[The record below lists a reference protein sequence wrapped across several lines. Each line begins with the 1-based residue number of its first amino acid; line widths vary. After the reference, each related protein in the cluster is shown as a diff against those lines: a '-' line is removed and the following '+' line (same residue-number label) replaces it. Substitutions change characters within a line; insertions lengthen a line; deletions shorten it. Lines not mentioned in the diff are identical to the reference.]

1 MKKKRHRAFTL
12 IELLVVI
19 AIIAILAALLLPAL
33 ARAKQQAWQAA
44 CRNNLKQLGLGM
56 MLYLNDSGE
65 KMPNYAS
72 SNQGW
77 QDADWIYWRIGAN
90 TPTMPDGTLA
100 TADKS
105 TIVTLLKAGIS
116 TNGSIF
122 RCPADR
128 NDRWR
133 LMQANPYMYSYSL
146 NGIGTTTV
154 NSPAGWTTGDHGIG
168 STATNT
174 PFKAD
179 RIRFP
184 ANKMMLVEEPAIPN
198 GQYDSDA
205 PPSANTTFTDDGR
218 WEVFHNFSGS
228 MAVNNTLTTRHRG
241 RANVTFAEG
250 HVESVFWFAAT
261 NQAAVDGIK

>member
-1 MKKKRHRAFTL
+1 MKKNRFQAFTL

-19 AIIAILAALLLPAL
+19 AIIAILAAMLLPAL
-33 ARAKQQAWQAA
+33 ARAKQQAWQIA

-56 MLYLNDSGE
+56 MLYIGDSGE
-65 KMPNYAS
+65 KMPNMAS

-77 QDADWIYWRIGAN
+77 QPEDWIYWRVGGN

-116 TNGSIF
+116 TNGTIF

-133 LMQANPYMYSYSL
+133 ALQANPYMYSYSL
-146 NGIGTTTV
+146 NGIGITTAS
-154 NSPAGWTTGDHGIG
+154 SPAGWSPNDHGIG
-168 STATNT
+168 STAGS
-174 PFKAD
+174 PAFKAD
-179 RIRFP
+179 HIRFP
-184 ANKMMLVEEPAIPN
+184 SNKMMLVEEPAIPN
-198 GQYDSDA
+198 GQPDTDA
-205 PPSANTTFTDDGR
+205 PVTANTTFTDDGR
-218 WEVFHNFSGS
+218 WEVFHQSGGS
-228 MAVNNTLTTRHRG
+228 MTVNNTLTIRHRG
-241 RANVTFAEG
+241 RANIAFAEG
-250 HVESVFWFAAT
+250 HVDAVFPGAAT